1 MKKLRSNRGET
12 LLETLVAT
20 LIFTFG
26 SIIMLTMIS
35 SAAKIND
42 AAKRADE
49 KYYTD
54 MTIVEKAEFAS
65 GVSPTGSVTFRFQ
78 EIYAPGLED
87 TAPVYISGDPA
98 SGLYAYYPVK
108 GGDGA

>member
-1 MKKLRSNRGET
+1 MKKLCNRRGET

-49 KYYTD
+49 K
-54 MTIVEKAEFAS
+54 
-65 GVSPTGSVTFRFQ
+65 
-78 EIYAPGLED
+78 
-87 TAPVYISGDPA
+87 
-98 SGLYAYYPVK
+98 
-108 GGDGA
+108 